1 MSLLLEALKKAE
13 LAKQRAAG
21 TGPVRDPEPAP
32 EAAKPV
38 ITREKL
44 PDIGE
49 HVEIH
54 TDDLPSAKSPP
65 AETREGGKPQR
76 LELEMAPDPQPA
88 PRSDGSRGERATA
101 ENQDAARRL
110 FEVKEIDY
118 NPRRPFYA
126 TLIALGL
133 VAVAYGGYVWW
144 QLQPRYSYNT
154 QAARDAKER
163 PAAASAAAQRPLPP
177 VSAATPASVDSAPGP
192 TAVPV
197 SAPPQQQ
204 RSAGPGVRSAAPAVP
219 APAPAPRPFVPTAR
233 AAPGQVAPAP
243 RAADSVYAPE
253 PGPARQSI
261 AINPP
266 SMQID
271 PELQRAYEAFQ
282 ANDLET
288 ARQIYQGVLQRE
300 PSNHDALLGM
310 AAIDVRTRN
319 YETAQAR
326 YLRLLELDPRDGYA
340 QAGMLALSQADPV
353 ASESRLKNLLAGQPD
368 SPQLLFALGNQ
379 YALQSRWSEAQ
390 QAYFRALSADPENP
404 DYAFNLAVSLD
415 HLHQKPQAIE
425 FYRRSL
431 ALADRRTATFDRAL
445 AAARARDLQQR

>member
-13 LAKQRAAG
+13 LAKQRAGG
-21 TGPVRDPEPAP
+21 TEPARDPEPSP
-32 EAAKPV
+32 EAAKSV

-54 TDDLPSAKSPP
+54 SDDLPSAKSPSG
-65 AETREGGKPQR
+65 EVRESGKPQH
-76 LELEMAPDPQPA
+76 LELEIVADPQPA
-88 PRSDGSRGERATA
+88 PRPSGLRSERAPA
-101 ENQDAARRL
+101 DNQDAARRL

-154 QAARDAKER
+154 QATRDAKER
-163 PAAASAAAQRPLPP
+163 IAAAAAVQRPLPP
-177 VSAATPASVDSAPGP
+177 TTAAAPVSAVPAPGP
-192 TAVPV
+192 TPVPV
-197 SAPPQQQ
+197 SAPPQQ
-204 RSAGPGVRSAAPAVP
+204 RLASPGVRSATPAVP
-219 APAPAPRPFVPTAR
+219 KPAPAPRPFVPTSR
-233 AAPGQVAPAP
+233 AAQTASAPQAGDP
-243 RAADSVYAPE
+243 VYAPE
-253 PGPARQSI
+253 PGPRQSI
-261 AINPP
+261 AINPA
-266 SMQID
+266 SMQVD

-288 ARQIYQGVLQRE
+288 ARQIYQGILQRE

-310 AAIDVRTRN
+310 AAIDLRMRN

-340 QAGMLALSQADPV
+340 QAGLLALNQADPV
-353 ASESRLKNLLAGQPD
+353 ASESRLKNLLASQPD

-379 YALQSRWSEAQ
+379 YALQSRWGEAQ
-390 QAYFRALSADPENP
+390 QAYFRALAADPENP

-415 HLHQKPQAIE
+415 HLHQKPQAVE

-431 ALADRRTATFDRAL
+431 ALADRRSATFDRAL
-445 AAARARDLQQR
+445 AAARALDLQQR